1 MKSFIDYGQDS
12 RISEA
17 EYGSALRVEQSQ
29 IDCLVGLIDEVVDY
43 IDREGFARLSCGKD
57 ECAVGG
63 VVVSTRDGRSIRDGV
78 IDRDATGAAAG
89 ASDLDD
95 GLAAEHPLIDAV
107 SGRAELQDTSRVV
120 VGDRQHG
127 GIRGAEYSPAGGVAQ
142 SEIHGLVGLIERVF
156 DDGDSESLAGYSRAE
171 SEHTGRRGVVGTRS
185 GRSIA
190 G

>member
-1 MKSFIDYGQDS
+1 MKSLLYGQDS

-43 IDREGFARLSCGKD
+43 IDREGFARLSRGKD

-95 GLAAEHPLIDAV
+95 GLAAEHPFTDAV
-107 SGRAELQDTSRVV
+107 SGRAELQDAPGVV
-120 VGDRQHG
+120 VDDRQHG
-127 GIRGAEYSPAGGVAQ
+127 GIRGAESSPAGGVAQ

-171 SEHTGRRGVVGTRS
+171 SERAGRSGVVGTRS